1 MGLDMY
7 AYSRKT
13 ALPSAVDF
21 SQEDDDEEFF
31 YWRKH
36 RNLHGWM
43 QRLYREKGGTDR
55 DFNLVPVA
63 LTEVDLRRLEKALDD
78 DALTETKGFFFG
90 QSDHEDAVADRRFL
104 VEARARLAAGQ
115 SIYYSSWW

>member
-1 MGLDMY
+1 MY
-7 AYSRKT
+7 AYSRKS
-13 ALPSAVDF
+13 ALPGAVDF
-21 SQEDDDEEFF
+21 VQEESDEEFF

-36 RNLHGWM
+36 PNLHGWM

-78 DALTETKGFFFG
+78 DALTETTGFFFG
-90 QSDHEDAVADRRFL
+90 QSSSEDEAEDRRFL